1 MPTRQEDPI
10 AMSDAEMPDHKALN
24 EDLQEIAEHLSNLR
38 ASLDGLVGSI
48 GATGSHQADALQ
60 GQVIAALGAVE
71 DAVRREPLKSLAIAV
86 GVGFLLGV
94 LRR

>member
-1 MPTRQEDPI
+1 
-10 AMSDAEMPDHKALN
+10 MSDAEMPDNKALS

-38 ASLDGLVGSI
+38 ASLDGLVTSI

-60 GQVIAALGAVE
+60 GHAIDALEAVE

-94 LRR
+94 LMRR

>member
-1 MPTRQEDPI
+1 
-10 AMSDAEMPDHKALN
+10 MSDAEMPDNKALS

-38 ASLDGLVGSI
+38 ADIGGLVGSI

-60 GQVIAALGAVE
+60 GQAIDALEAVE

-94 LRR
+94 LMRR